1 MFQTGGVRADVP
13 GSLRW
18 REGWPGSGGW
28 EIVSELGCRNW
39 GQGEDEDTLKIVS
52 FSLCF
57 WEPRPALVT
66 NGCFSA

>member
-1 MFQTGGVRADVP
+1 MFRDAWGGGRGGLAQ
-13 GSLRW
+13 
-18 REGWPGSGGW
+18 GGW

-57 WEPRPALVT
+57 WEPRLALVA
-66 NGCFSA
+66 NGYLSA